1 MTELSLHHFQGR
13 DGVQLAY
20 HELGQ
25 GRPFV
30 LIHGYMSNA
39 TVMAQGGFA
48 ERIASRGH
56 RVIMPDLRGHGDSAK
71 PHEAAAYPPDALADD
86 GLALIEQL
94 GLTDYDLGGYSLGG
108 RTVIRLLA
116 RGAIPGRAIVG
127 GQGLEAITHTVGRGG
142 HFRHV
147 LTHFGTFEPGTS
159 ERATE
164 DWVTSSGGDPVAL
177 VRVLD
182 TFADTTMEELARIT
196 IPVLVLT
203 GAHDGHNDTAAALA
217 DAMPHGRY
225 VMLPGNHF
233 TAAIG
238 SEFESAVA
246 SFLAEGQGEDSPPA

>member
-20 HELGQ
+20 HEIGQ
-25 GRPFV
+25 GRPLV
-30 LIHGYMSNA
+30 LIHGYMSSA

-48 ERIASRGH
+48 ERIAGRGY
-56 RVIMPDLRGHGDSAK
+56 RVILPDLRGHGDSAK

-86 GLALIEQL
+86 GLALIEYL
-94 GLTDYDLGGYSLGG
+94 GLTGYDLGGYSLGG
-108 RTVIRLLA
+108 RIVIRLLA
-116 RGAIPGRAIVG
+116 RGATPGRAIVG
-127 GQGLEAITHTVGRGG
+127 GQGLEAIIHTVGRGG
-142 HFRHV
+142 HFRRV
-147 LTHFGTFEPGTS
+147 LTNFGTFEPGTS

-177 VRVLD
+177 VHVLD

-203 GAHDGHNDTAAALA
+203 GADDGHNDTAAALA
-217 DAMPHGRY
+217 SALPNGRY

-238 SEFESAVA
+238 SEFDAAVG
-246 SFLAEGQGEDSPPA
+246 SFLAEGQEGANHPG

>member
-20 HELGQ
+20 HEIGQ
-25 GRPFV
+25 GRPLV
-30 LIHGYMSNA
+30 LIHGYMSSA

-48 ERIASRGH
+48 ERIVGRGY
-56 RVIMPDLRGHGDSAK
+56 RVILPDLRGHGDSAK

-86 GLALIEQL
+86 GLALIEHL

-108 RTVIRLLA
+108 RIVIRLLA
-116 RGAIPGRAIVG
+116 RGATPGRAIVG
-127 GQGLEAITHTVGRGG
+127 GQGLEAVIHTVGRGG
-142 HFRHV
+142 HFRRV
-147 LTHFGTFEPGTS
+147 LTNFGTFEPGTS

-203 GAHDGHNDTAAALA
+203 GADDGHNDTAAALA
-217 DAMPHGRY
+217 SALPNGRY

-238 SEFESAVA
+238 SEFEAAVG
-246 SFLAEGQGEDSPPA
+246 SFLAGGEGGAHPA